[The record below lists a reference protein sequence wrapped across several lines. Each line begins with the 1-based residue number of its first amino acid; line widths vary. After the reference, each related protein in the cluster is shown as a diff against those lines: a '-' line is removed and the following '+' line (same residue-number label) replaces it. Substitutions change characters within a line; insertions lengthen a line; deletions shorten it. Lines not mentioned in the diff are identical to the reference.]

1 MRLFARVLVI
11 LILLGCG
18 TGPLLYGS
26 RAAAAKGQSGSAP
39 RFAMMI
45 TNLSHKAKLS
55 EPAWLFVLGAG
66 LVVSAGRLPR
76 ILNSRAYARRRTSM
90 NARKQRALRLVGKK
104 PFSLKAVS

>member
-26 RAAAAKGQSGSAP
+26 RAAAAKGHSGSAP
-39 RFAMMI
+39 KLAMI
-45 TNLSHKAKLS
+45 LTELSRKVKLS

-76 ILNSRAYARRRTSM
+76 ILNSRAYARRRTSTS
-90 NARKQRALRLVGKK
+90 AGKQRGPKLMGKK
-104 PFSLKAVS
+104 PLSLKAVS

>member
-1 MRLFARVLVI
+1 MRLVARVAVI

-26 RAAAAKGQSGSAP
+26 KALSAQSGSTSAP
-39 RFAMMI
+39 KFAAI
-45 TNLSHKAKLS
+45 ISTLTHKTKLS
-55 EPAWLFVLGAG
+55 EPAWLFVLGLG

-76 ILNSRAYARRRTSM
+76 ILNSRAYTRRRPSS
-90 NARKQRALRLVGKK
+90 NAGKPGLRLVGKK